1 MLCLRNK
8 LLRHGGN
15 VKEFIISDKEA
26 NQRFDKYLAKVLNKA
41 PKSFIYKMLRKK
53 NIVLN
58 NKKSDGS
65 EKICKG
71 DSVKIYLSDETF
83 DSFSENKNKLTL
95 RELPKNKISKKD
107 IIYENNDVLL
117 FNKPV
122 GMLSQKAKNTDI
134 SANEY
139 LIQYLLDTN
148 QLTEIELSTF
158 KPSVCNRLDRN
169 TSGILIFG
177 KTING
182 LQEMSSLL
190 RDRTMHK
197 FYLCIVNGV
206 VKEKKNITG
215 YLMKDEKTNRVT
227 ITKKPM
233 IPDDKSNYIET
244 AYLPLCNNGKYTLL
258 KVLLVT
264 GKTHQIR
271 AHLASIGFPLV
282 GDCKYGNQKSNEYF
296 KNKYQLKHQLLHSYE
311 LNFSETYSKI
321 KELNGNCYFAAPPEL
336 FNKILTGE
344 KLKWE
349 HGTAVD

>member
-95 RELPKNKISKKD
+95 RELPKNKISKKE

-215 YLMKDEKTNRVT
+215 YLIKDEKTNRVT
-227 ITKKPM
+227 IIKKQRINDVIVKIIFFILPIF
-233 IPDDKSNYIET
+233 IP
-244 AYLPLCNNGKYTLL
+244 L
-258 KVLLVT
+258 
-264 GKTHQIR
+264 
-271 AHLASIGFPLV
+271 
-282 GDCKYGNQKSNEYF
+282 
-296 KNKYQLKHQLLHSYE
+296 
-311 LNFSETYSKI
+311 
-321 KELNGNCYFAAPPEL
+321 
-336 FNKILTGE
+336 
-344 KLKWE
+344 
-349 HGTAVD
+349 